1 MGELRDE
8 DTMQTMSDPVDEVDG
23 RLQLIVHVDG
33 AFTTFRLPTSGD
45 VSIGRSSKCDVT
57 IDHPSV
63 SRSHAVLTVGRVLR
77 IRDGGSANGTRLG
90 GARIGPGV
98 DVPLAVGDA
107 IAVGTAMVM
116 VQRLSADMPP
126 RRVQSHDYFEARI
139 EEECARRSRN
149 GGSFAVAR
157 VNLATGVE
165 LARAQDRLHRSLRA
179 HDVLALYAPNQYE
192 ILFDGVTE
200 DKAHEVAA
208 RIREELAVEGIE
220 IALGMAIYPGDGATA
235 GALFAFANDAVRGGG
250 ARESVAEQRAA
261 PVSHA
266 TAMDGLHELAERV
279 AASTISVLILG
290 ETGVGKE
297 MLAESLHR
305 KSPRSAAMFL
315 RLNCAAL
322 SESLLESELF
332 GHERGAFTGAIAQKR
347 GLLETADGGTVFL
360 DEVGELPVSTQ
371 VKLLRVIEERKVTR
385 VGGLEERSL
394 DVRFV
399 AATNRDLE
407 AEVARGGFRQDLF
420 FRLNGITLVIPPLR
434 KRVEEIEDLAEVFIE
449 AATPPGQPRPR
460 LSPAALAMLQ
470 AYSWPGN
477 IRELRNVMD
486 RATLLCRGGDIE
498 PRHLPVEKM
507 SAPVTVGF
515 VHRSLPPPAP
525 APSRPAASQPSGFG
539 NEGTT
544 DAWPAIRDPSAPTN
558 LKGELEALERQRI
571 LDALERC
578 VWNQTKAAQLLG
590 MSRGVLMA
598 RLDQYGIAR
607 PRKGSGTP

>member
-1 MGELRDE
+1 MGEAHDE
-8 DTMQTMSDPVDEVDG
+8 DTLQTLPDAADTGDG

-33 AFTTFRLPTSGD
+33 AFTTFRLPAAGEVT
-45 VSIGRSSKCDVT
+45 IGRSSKCDVSV
-57 IDHPSV
+57 DHASV
-63 SRSHAVLTVGRVLR
+63 SRAHAVLTTGRVLR
-77 IRDGGSANGTRLG
+77 IRDAGSANGTRVG
-90 GARIGPGV
+90 GVRIEPGV
-98 DVPLAVGDA
+98 EVSLVVGDA
-107 IAVGTAMVM
+107 IAIGTAMVM

-157 VNLATGVE
+157 VNLTPGVDRV
-165 LARAQDRLHRSLRA
+165 RAQDTLHRSLRA

-192 ILFDGVTE
+192 ILFDGVSE
-200 DKAHEVAA
+200 AKAQEVAA
-208 RIREELAVEGIE
+208 RIRKELAAAQIE
-220 IALGMAIYPGDGATA
+220 ISLGMAIYPGDGATA
-235 GALFAFANDAVRGGG
+235 GALFAFANNAVRGGG
-250 ARESVAEQRAA
+250 QRESVSEQRAA
-261 PVSHA
+261 PVSRA
-266 TAMDGLHELAERV
+266 TAMDGLHELVERV
-279 AASTISVLILG
+279 ATSTISVLILG

-297 MLAESLHR
+297 MLAETLHR
-305 KSPRSAAMFL
+305 KSPRSAGMFL

-347 GLLETADGGTVFL
+347 GLLETADRGTVFL

-434 KRVEEIEDLAEVFIE
+434 QRTGEIEGLAEVFIE
-449 AATPPGQPRPR
+449 AATPEGQQRPR
-460 LSPAALAMLQ
+460 LSPAALEMLK

-515 VHRSLPPPAP
+515 VHRSLPPPVP
-525 APSRPAASQPSGFG
+525 PPPRPAASQPSGFG

-544 DAWPAIRDPSAPTN
+544 DAWPALRDPPAPTN
-558 LKGELEALERQRI
+558 LRDELEALERQRI

-607 PRKGSGTP
+607 PRKGGGST

>member
-1 MGELRDE
+1 MGERPDE
-8 DTMQTMSDPVDEVDG
+8 DTLQTLPDLIEVGDG

-33 AFTTFRLPTSGD
+33 VFTTFRLPATGE
-45 VSIGRSSKCDVT
+45 VTIGRSSKCDVT
-57 IDHPSV
+57 IDHASV
-63 SRSHAVLTVGRVLR
+63 SRSHAVLSMGALQ
-77 IRDGGSANGTRLG
+77 IRDSGSANGTRVG
-90 GARIGPGV
+90 GRRLEPGIEI
-98 DVPLAVGDA
+98 PLAVGDA
-107 IAVGTAMVM
+107 VAIGTAMVM
-116 VQRLSADMPP
+116 VQRLSPEMPP

-157 VNLATGVE
+157 VNIATGVE
-165 LARAQDRLHRSLRA
+165 PTRAQDKLHRSLRA
-179 HDVLALYAPNQYE
+179 HDVLALYAPHQYE
-192 ILFDGVTE
+192 LLFDGVTE
-200 DKAHEVAA
+200 AKAREIAA
-208 RIREELAVEGIE
+208 RIKKELAAEGIE
-220 IALGMAIYPGDGATA
+220 IALGVAVYPGDGATA
-235 GALFAFANDAVRGGG
+235 GALFAFANDAVRGGQ
-250 ARESVAEQRAA
+250 RESVTGQRAA
-261 PVSHA
+261 PIARA
-266 TAMDGLHELAERV
+266 TAMDGLHELVERV

-297 MLAESLHR
+297 MLAETLHGR
-305 KSPRSAAMFL
+305 SPRSEAMFL

-347 GLLETADGGTVFL
+347 GLLETADRGTVFL
-360 DEVGELPVSTQ
+360 DEVGELPLSTQ

-385 VGGLEERSL
+385 VGGLEARSL

-434 KRVEEIEDLAEVFIE
+434 KRVEEIEGLAEAFIE
-449 AATPPGQPRPR
+449 AATSGSGKRPR
-460 LSPAALAMLQ
+460 MSSAALDMLK

-477 IRELRNVMD
+477 IRELRNVID
-486 RATLLCRGGDIE
+486 RAALLCTGGDIE

-515 VHRSLPPPAP
+515 VHRSLPPPVPSAGRAP
-525 APSRPAASQPSGFG
+525 ASQPSGFG

-544 DAWPAIRDPSAPTN
+544 DAWPALRETPAPTN

-571 LDALERC
+571 VDALERC

-607 PRKGSGTP
+607 PRKGGG